1 MIEQLTSGGFL
12 TSILIFFFILIF
24 AELLALYLSVAG
36 FTLVEVILLVS
47 FPLLAYFS
55 ALPVV
60 SSTITGLAG
69 GIYVTVLAT
78 ARVFDVP
85 ILHIDGAVIG
95 VNVVGFFVPTIIT
108 VKMLVQRR
116 VPWKQFCLLVVII
129 AAVTY
134 LYTFFHPALGM
145 VIYFFA
151 IPPILAAAI
160 AFMLRKMKGASE
172 FNPALLAYAGA
183 TIGVLVGADLLNLYR
198 LADHDWDKPV
208 LVSVGGGGV
217 LDAIFLAGMVALF
230 ADFVF
235 RSQEENIPG
244 RLIRVFREAW
254 QR

>member
-1 MIEQLTSGGFL
+1 MIEQLTSGNFL
-12 TSILIFFFILIF
+12 ASILIFFFILIF

-36 FTLVEVILLVS
+36 FTLVEVILLVC
-47 FPLLAYFS
+47 FPLLAYFF

-60 SSTITGLAG
+60 SSTITDLAG

-78 ARVFDVP
+78 ARVFDVA
-85 ILHIDGAVIG
+85 ILHIGDNVIG
-95 VNVVGFFVPTIIT
+95 VNAVGFFIPTTIT
-108 VKMLVQRR
+108 IKMLVQRR

-134 LYTFFHPALGM
+134 LYTFFHPVLGM
-145 VIYFFA
+145 VIYLFA

-172 FNPALLAYAGA
+172 FNPAILSYAGA

-198 LADHDWDKPV
+198 LADHDWGKPI

-217 LDAIFLAGMVALF
+217 LDAIFLAGVVALF
-230 ADFVF
+230 ADLVF
-235 RSQEENIPG
+235 RGREENILG
-244 RLIRVFREAW
+244 SLVRIFRGGG